1 MWGYSISHVTSIPP
15 ELTEA
20 LASFTVR
27 VISALGWALRG
38 RYHHSGH
45 CNELHIYEGDCISA
59 YLQVGKGKG
68 SKNRFGNF
76 SSQRCLNLI
85 TPFFVTAVA
94 SGTETGQSLE
104 QLVEFCICFWLEL
117 LKFRGFFDF
126 GHSSSSLLVITEGK
140 SCFLWVPTQKMSTI
154 AQIFCLSIL
163 YKFRITKTHSI

>member
-1 MWGYSISHVTSIPP
+1 MWGYSISHVTSVPP
-15 ELTEA
+15 ELTKA
-20 LASFTVR
+20 LGSFTVR
-27 VISALGWALRG
+27 VISALGWALQG

-45 CNELHIYEGDCISA
+45 CNELHIHEGDCISA

-104 QLVEFCICFWLEL
+104 QLVQFCICFWLEL
-117 LKFRGFFDF
+117 LKLRGFFDLWSF
-126 GHSSSSLLVITEGK
+126 LFFTA
-140 SCFLWVPTQKMSTI
+140 CDFLWVPTQKMSTI